1 MTMKNLL
8 VLLMFVSVVSINF
21 ASNADSIKED
31 VNVVLKQGRANLEI
45 ESTPEIPE
53 NIKQIDKERNQQSG
67 KSLKEQAEE
76 IPVVFGQWWF
86 WVGLFVVILF
96 LKLVI
101 FKK

>member
-1 MTMKNLL
+1 MKKLFVF
-8 VLLMFVSVVSINF
+8 VLFVSLVNLNF
-21 ASNADSIKED
+21 ASNTDSVNED
-31 VNVVLKQGRANLEI
+31 VNVVLEQ
-45 ESTPEIPE
+45 
-53 NIKQIDKERNQQSG
+53 G
-67 KSLKEQAEE
+67 KSTSEIDITPGSPSDKMEVSKEQNQHSDKSLQEQAEE

>member
-1 MTMKNLL
+1 MKKLF
-8 VLLMFVSVVSINF
+8 VFVIFVSVVNLNF
-21 ASNADSIKED
+21 ASNIDSINED
-31 VNVVLKQGRANLEI
+31 VNVVLQEERAASEI
-45 ESTPEIPE
+45 DITSEELSNKREIS
-53 NIKQIDKERNQQSG
+53 KEQNQQPN
-67 KSLKEQAEE
+67 KSLQEQAEE

>member
-8 VLLMFVSVVSINF
+8 VLLMFVSVVSIKF
-21 ASNADSIKED
+21 ASNIDSINGDSNFALKE
-31 VNVVLKQGRANLEI
+31 GRTTSEI
-45 ESTPEIPE
+45 GITPGGSLNKMEV
-53 NIKQIDKERNQQSG
+53 DKEQNQHSG
-67 KSLKEQAEE
+67 KSLQEQAEE

-86 WVGLFVVILF
+86 WIGLFVVILF

>member
-1 MTMKNLL
+1 
-8 VLLMFVSVVSINF
+8 MFVGVGNLNF
-21 ASNADSIKED
+21 AANIDSTREGI
-31 VNVVLKQGRANLEI
+31 NIVLQEETASSEI
-45 ESTPEIPE
+45 EITHGSPSKKMDIG
-53 NIKQIDKERNQQSG
+53 KEQNQQPN
-67 KSLKEQAEE
+67 KSLQEQAEE

>member
-1 MTMKNLL
+1 MKKLF
-8 VLLMFVSVVSINF
+8 VFVIFVSVVNLNF
-21 ASNADSIKED
+21 ASNIDSINED
-31 VNVVLKQGRANLEI
+31 VNVVLQEERAASKI
-45 ESTPEIPE
+45 DITPEELSNKREIS
-53 NIKQIDKERNQQSG
+53 KEQNQQPN
-67 KSLKEQAEE
+67 KSLQEQAEE

>member
-8 VLLMFVSVVSINF
+8 VLLMFVSVVSIKF

-31 VNVVLKQGRANLEI
+31 VNIVLKQGRANQEI
-45 ESTPEIPE
+45 EITPEIPE
-53 NIKQIDKERNQQSG
+53 NIKQMDKERNQQSG

>member
-1 MTMKNLL
+1 MKKLL
-8 VLLMFVSVVSINF
+8 VFVMFVSVVNLNF
-21 ASNADSIKED
+21 ASNIDTINED
-31 VNVVLKQGRANLEI
+31 VTVVLQEERAASKI
-45 ESTPEIPE
+45 DITPEE
-53 NIKQIDKERNQQSG
+53 RSNKKQIGKERNQNSD
-67 KSLKEQAEE
+67 KSLEEQAEE